1 MKRKRKRDLK
11 RGDRSS
17 LYKVHLNFE
26 ESSFILKKVSQTIQK
41 DINKGYIRG
50 GTKEKMDAFILLTNE
65 VDKTISA
72 YDAILKEYFNIG
84 GNTDDKK
91 SD

>member
-1 MKRKRKRDLK
+1 MTKKKRDLK
-11 RGDRSS
+11 RGEISS
-17 LYKVHLNFE
+17 LYKVHLNFA
-26 ESSFILKKVSQTIQK
+26 ESSFILKKVCQTIQK

-50 GTKEKMDAFILLTNE
+50 SVKEKMDAFLILTNE

-72 YDAILKEYFNIG
+72 YDSILKEYFNIG
-84 GNTDDKK
+84 GDTDDKK